1 MGITRKQ
8 LYIYIALAFVV
19 VALGVRYV
27 VAGRAQASGSPGQ
40 LIGAPSPQAS
50 GATNGGAAG
59 QAGDGT
65 STSASGGAA
74 SGDPSAQSIVVYICG
89 AVAQPGVYDLE
100 AGARVADLLK
110 RAGGATAKADL
121 SAVNLAAKLSDGQQ
135 VVVPKR
141 GAGGVAAVAASG
153 SATGSTAGSAG
164 TGATGG
170 GSATAIV
177 NLNTATSDE
186 LDALQ
191 GVGPATAQKIID
203 YRTTNGPFK
212 TIEELKNV
220 SGIGD
225 AKFAALKPY
234 VTVQ

>member
-65 STSASGGAA
+65 STSASGGVAP
-74 SGDPSAQSIVVYICG
+74 GDPSAQPIVVYICG
-89 AVAQPGVYDLE
+89 AVVQPGVYDLE

-110 RAGGATAKADL
+110 RAGGASAKADL

-141 GAGGVAAVAASG
+141 GAAGVVAASG
-153 SATGSTAGSAG
+153 SASGSAG
-164 TGATGG
+164 VG
-170 GSATAIV
+170 GSATGGSAPAAIV
-177 NLNTATSDE
+177 NLNTATLTE

-203 YRTTNGPFK
+203 YRTANGPFK

>member
-27 VAGRAQASGSPGQ
+27 LAGRAQASGSPGQ
-40 LIGAPSPQAS
+40 LIGAPSPQGS
-50 GATNGGAAG
+50 GS
-59 QAGDGT
+59 T
-65 STSASGGAA
+65 STSASGVAA
-74 SGDPSAQSIVVYICG
+74 SGDSSAQPIVAYICG

-110 RAGGATAKADL
+110 RAGGATTKADL

-141 GAGGVAAVAASG
+141 GAVAAVAASG
-153 SATGSTAGSAG
+153 SAAGSAG

>member
-8 LYIYIALAFVV
+8 LYVYIALAFVV

-27 VAGRAQASGSPGQ
+27 LAAHAQASGSPGQ
-40 LIGAPSPQAS
+40 LIGTPSPQAS
-50 GATNGGAAG
+50 GATG

-65 STSASGGAA
+65 QAGDGAGTSASGGVA
-74 SGDPSAQSIVVYICG
+74 SGSSTAQPIVVYICG
-89 AVAQPGVYDLE
+89 AVVQPGVYDLE
-100 AGARVADLLK
+100 SGARVADLLK
-110 RAGGATAKADL
+110 CAGGASAKADL

-135 VVVPKR
+135 IVVPKR
-141 GAGGVAAVAASG
+141 GAVGVAAVG
-153 SATGSTAGSAG
+153 SATGSAVGSAG
-164 TGATGG
+164 TGAADG

-177 NLNTATSDE
+177 NINTATSVE

-203 YRTTNGPFK
+203 YRTANGPFK